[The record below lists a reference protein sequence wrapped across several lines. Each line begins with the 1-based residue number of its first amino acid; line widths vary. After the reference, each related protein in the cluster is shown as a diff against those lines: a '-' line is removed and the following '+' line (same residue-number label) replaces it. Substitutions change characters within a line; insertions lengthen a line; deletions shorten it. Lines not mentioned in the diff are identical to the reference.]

1 MTTTINN
8 KHNKLNVPNSTDRG
22 NVIRNV
28 PHLRFPEFEG
38 EWEKCKVSDLLDF
51 YSTNSLSWDK
61 LEYGTDA
68 IQNLHYGLIHVGLP
82 TMIDLSKDKLP
93 NITNGNTPKNY
104 ELCQEGDIA
113 FADASED
120 TNEVAKAVE
129 FYKLNG
135 KDVICGLHTIHG
147 RDNQQKT
154 VIGYKG
160 YAFSSTAFHHQI
172 RRIAQGTKIYSIN
185 SKNFSECYIGIPSKE
200 EQKKIATLLRLI
212 DERIVTQNK
221 VIEDLKKLKCAI
233 IEMLYAEVKGTKY
246 SYRQL
251 FNIINER
258 NKQLEYSN
266 VLSASQ
272 EKGMV
277 SREDLNLDI
286 QFERSNINTYK
297 IVRNGDYVIHLRSFQ
312 GGFAFSEKTGV
323 CSPAYTILR
332 PNGLL
337 VYGYLS
343 YYFTSRDFIKS
354 LIIVTYGIRDGR
366 SINVDEWLDMKV
378 VIPSKEQQTHIVNVI
393 KSVENKIRNEETY
406 LNCLSNQKQ
415 YLLRQMFI

>member
-1 MTTTINN
+1 MTINN
-8 KHNKLNVPNSTDRG
+8 EHKKLNVPN
-22 NVIRNV
+22 
-28 PHLRFPEFEG
+28 LRFPEFSG
-38 EWEKCKVSDLLDF
+38 EWEKKTIGEISTIKNGPFGSVLHAEDYVDEGMPIVTTEHFKNGNLPLSKNGIPKVSDDDYYRLRGYKLEKDDIVF
-51 YSTNSLSWDK
+51 SRVGSIDINAHVEQSQQGWLFSGRVLRVRPIKSVNSLC
-61 LEYGTDA
+61 
-68 IQNLHYGLIHVGLP
+68 LHYILSTESVKRSIRNRAVGQ
-82 TMIDLSKDKLP
+82 TMPSI
-93 NITNGNTPKNY
+93 NTPILSN
-104 ELCQEGDIA
+104 
-113 FADASED
+113 
-120 TNEVAKAVE
+120 
-129 FYKLNG
+129 
-135 KDVICGLHTIHG
+135 
-147 RDNQQKT
+147 
-154 VIGYKG
+154 
-160 YAFSSTAFHHQI
+160 
-172 RRIAQGTKIYSIN
+172 TKIN
-185 SKNFSECYIGIPSKE
+185 IPQSVV
-200 EQKKIATLLRLI
+200 EQKKIANLLALL
-212 DERIVTQNK
+212 DKRIAIQNK
-221 VIEDLKKLKCAI
+221 IIEDLKKLKCAI
-233 IEMLYAEVKGTKY
+233 IEKLYAEVKGTKY

-277 SREDLNLDI
+277 SREELNLDI

-343 YYFTSRDFIKS
+343 YYFTSREFIQS

-378 VIPSKEQQTHIVNVI
+378 VIPSKEQQSHIVNVI
-393 KSVENKIRNEETY
+393 KSIENKIKNEETHS
-406 LNCLSNQKQ
+406 NCLLNQKK